1 MKKEVIDTRNL
12 RAIAGNLRKGLVLT
26 SKQLKEERM
35 KNWIFSIIAVATAV
49 TVWHAMPAFAAKI
62 DVGGELRARA
72 YMIQSADFTETGDAN
87 WLDARF
93 RLDAKIS
100 QGMTTGVVQL
110 DFLNASTDSAGGAG
124 MDSTGNLILG
134 NDTGN
139 SYPLVG
145 VRQAY
150 LAINFPAFTVIG
162 GRYEAKLGNGLV
174 LNDTADL
181 VAVVAPV
188 GPVNLLVGYLLLGE
202 NDAPQPAENPAGDD
216 TAFAVNAGLKNLAG
230 SGVDVNLF
238 LVSAYLQSVDPGD
251 TKLQVVGLTGNG
263 KVGPA
268 NVAAELDIFS
278 GDATSARSFT
288 GTNFLLSGGMPVGSI
303 GLNAAILYASG
314 DSDIADATDDVN
326 INTIDGDF
334 RASNILVRDDFN
346 NYEGVSSL
354 SVGAGA
360 LGSYLINGLGL
371 QAIKVAATLPS
382 HKMLNVTHTPEI
394 GLVYARTSEDDADGD
409 NDLGVEIYANT
420 NCVFDQ
426 NLSGNIGLAFVSA
439 GDALAAAPAKAED
452 QLKIEASLTFHF

>member
-1 MKKEVIDTRNL
+1 MKKEVIGTLILTTN
-12 RAIAGNLRKGLVLT
+12 AGNFRKGLVLT

-35 KNWIFSIIAVATAV
+35 KKRIYSIIAVAMAV

-62 DVGGELRARA
+62 DVGGDLRARA
-72 YMIQSADFTETGDAN
+72 YIIQAADFTETGDEN

-93 RLDAKIS
+93 RLDAKVS
-100 QGMTTGVVQL
+100 QGMTTGVVQV
-110 DFLNASTDSAGGAG
+110 DFLNASTAADG
-124 MDSTGNLILG
+124 DFTGNLILG

-139 SYPLVG
+139 SYPLIDI
-145 VRQAY
+145 RQAY
-150 LAINFPAFTVIG
+150 LAINFPVLTVIG

-174 LNDTADL
+174 LNDTVDI
-181 VAVVAPV
+181 VAVAAPV
-188 GPVNLLVGYLLLGE
+188 GPVNLLLGYLVLFE
-202 NDAPQPAENPAGDD
+202 NDSPFGGAEGIDD
-216 TAFAVNAGLKNLAG
+216 TAFAVNAGLKNLGG
-230 SGVDVNLF
+230 SGWDANLF
-238 LVSAYLQSVDPGD
+238 LVSAYLPSVDPGD

-268 NVAAELDIFS
+268 NVAAEVDLFS
-278 GDATSARSFT
+278 GDVTADDSFE
-288 GTNFLLSGGMPVGSI
+288 GTNLLLSGSMPVGPV
-303 GLNAAILYASG
+303 GLNVAVLYATG
-314 DSDIADATDDVN
+314 QDPDSTDLN

-360 LGSYLINGLGL
+360 AGSYLVGGLGL
-371 QAIKVAATLPS
+371 QAIKVAATLPTMKAM
-382 HKMLNVTHTPEI
+382 HATHTPEI

-426 NLSGNIGLAFVSA
+426 NLSGNVGIAFVSA
-439 GDALAAAPAKAED
+439 GDVLALSPADPED
-452 QLKIEASLTFHF
+452 QLKVEASLTFHF

>member
-1 MKKEVIDTRNL
+1 MKKR
-12 RAIAGNLRKGLVLT
+12 
-26 SKQLKEERM
+26 
-35 KNWIFSIIAVATAV
+35 IFSIIAIAIAV
-49 TVWHAMPAFAAKI
+49 TVWHAVPAFAAKI
-62 DVGGELRARA
+62 DVGGDLRARA

-93 RLDAKIS
+93 RLDTKVS
-100 QGMTTGVVQL
+100 QGMTTGVLQV
-110 DFLNASTDSAGGAG
+110 DFLQGATMSNG
-124 MDSTGNLILG
+124 DGDTTGILVLG
-134 NDTGN
+134 NDTGH
-139 SYPLVG
+139 SYNLVG

-150 LAINFPAFTVIG
+150 LAVNFPAVTVIG

-181 VAVVAPV
+181 VAVVAPI

-202 NDAPQPAENPAGDD
+202 NDAPAANAVPSGAGDD

-268 NVAAELDIFS
+268 NVAAELDLFS
-278 GDATSARSFT
+278 GDATSARSFA
-288 GTNFLLSGGMPVGSI
+288 GTNFLLSGSMPVGSI

-314 DSDIADATDDVN
+314 DSDTTDATDDVN

-354 SVGAGA
+354 SADAGLVAPGA
-360 LGSYLINGLGL
+360 SYLVDGLGL
-371 QAIKVAATLPS
+371 QAIKVAATLPAM
-382 HKMLNVTHTPEI
+382 KALNSTHTPEI
-394 GLVYARTSEDDADGD
+394 GLVYARTSEDDPDGD

-439 GDALAAAPAKAED
+439 GDAMADTSAGDPDPED
-452 QLKIEASLTFHF
+452 QLKLEASLTFHF